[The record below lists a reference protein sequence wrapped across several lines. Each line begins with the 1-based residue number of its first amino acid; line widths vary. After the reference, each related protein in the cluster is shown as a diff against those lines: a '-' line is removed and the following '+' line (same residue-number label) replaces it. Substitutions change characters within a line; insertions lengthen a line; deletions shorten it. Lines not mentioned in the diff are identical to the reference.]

1 MAYLSGRAYFLSKK
15 VGKAISDYGMLDD
28 GDRVAVAVSGGKD
41 SLALLRIMQERR
53 KFVPIKY
60 EIIAV
65 HVDLGYGGV
74 NPARLERYL
83 RGIGVEFHIER
94 SDALR
99 SGDRGKINCFWCS
112 WNRRKALFEAADRLG
127 CAKVALGHHKD
138 DIVQTILLN
147 FFFHGEISAMC
158 PKQELFGGKLT
169 LIRPLA
175 YAEEKEIIAFAA
187 AYKIPAQKCRCPH
200 SGKTNRALVG
210 RFIAQAERVCP
221 DVKTNIFR
229 SVKRI
234 KREYLP

>member
-15 VGKAISDYGMLDD
+15 IGKAITDYGMLAD

-41 SLALLRIMQERR
+41 SLSLLRILQERQ

-60 EIIAV
+60 EIVAV
-65 HVDLGYGGV
+65 YVDLGFGGV
-74 NPARLERYL
+74 DPEKLARYL
-83 RGIGVEFHIER
+83 RKNGVELHIEK

-99 SGDRGKINCFWCS
+99 SANRKKIGCFWCS
-112 WNRRKALFEAADRLG
+112 WNRRKAFFEAADRLG

-147 FFFHGEISAMC
+147 LFFHGEVSTMC

-175 YAEEKEIIAFAA
+175 YAEEKEIKSFAA
-187 AYKIPAQKCRCPH
+187 AYRIPMQKCRCPH
-200 SGKTNRALVG
+200 SGRTNRALMAKLISNV
-210 RFIAQAERVCP
+210 ERACP

-234 KREYLP
+234 KREYLL

>member
-15 VGKAISDYGMLDD
+15 IGKAITDYGMLVD

-41 SLALLRIMQERR
+41 SLSLLRILRERQ

-60 EIIAV
+60 EIVAV
-65 HVDLGYGGV
+65 YVDLGFGGV
-74 NPARLERYL
+74 NPEKLARYL
-83 RGIGVEFHIER
+83 RKSGMELHIEK
-94 SDALR
+94 SDVLR
-99 SGDRGKINCFWCS
+99 STDHRKINCFWCS

-127 CAKVALGHHKD
+127 CSKVAFGHHKD
-138 DIVQTILLN
+138 DIIQTILLN
-147 FFFHGEISAMC
+147 LFFHGEVSAMC

-175 YAEEKEIIAFAA
+175 YAQEKEIKSFAA
-187 AYKIPAQKCRCPH
+187 AYGIPAQKCRCPH
-200 SGKTNRALVG
+200 SGRTNRALMAKLISNV
-210 RFIAQAERVCP
+210 ERVCP

-234 KREYLP
+234 KREYLL

>member
-15 VGKAISDYGMLDD
+15 IGKAITDYGMLAD

-41 SLALLRIMQERR
+41 SLSLLRILQERQ

-60 EIIAV
+60 EIVAV
-65 HVDLGYGGV
+65 YVDLGFGGV
-74 NPARLERYL
+74 DPEKLARYL
-83 RGIGVEFHIER
+83 RKNGVELHIEK

-99 SGDRGKINCFWCS
+99 SANRKKIGCFWCS

-147 FFFHGEISAMC
+147 LFFHGEVSTMC

-175 YAEEKEIIAFAA
+175 YAEEKEIKSFAA
-187 AYKIPAQKCRCPH
+187 AYRIPMQKCRCPH
-200 SGKTNRALVG
+200 SGRTNRALMAKLISNV
-210 RFIAQAERVCP
+210 ERACP

-234 KREYLP
+234 KREYLL